1 MELRASAVEL
11 STLLPSEIERMYALY
26 AASYRDT
33 TYARFR
39 VDLDDKTHSIVLR
52 GADGSIHG
60 FTTLKRYATRWQET
74 DIRVIFSG
82 DTIVDPAHW
91 GSQQLAFEWIR
102 HAGRTWREAP
112 DLPLFWFLIVK
123 GHRTY
128 RYLRAFARDYA
139 PRAGIAAADGTCAL
153 MDHLAT
159 ERYGGAY
166 DPSTGLLTF
175 DEPMGRLAPALA
187 EIPAAHRQL
196 PEVEFFLKRNPQ
208 YARGDELVCLCELN
222 ASNLRPL
229 ARRLFDAV

>member
-26 AASYRDT
+26 SASYRDT
-33 TYARFR
+33 AYARFR
-39 VDLDDKTHSIVLR
+39 ADLDDKTHCIVLR
-52 GADGSIHG
+52 GADGAILG
-60 FTTLKRYATRWQET
+60 FSTLKRYVTRWQGT

-102 HAGRTWREAP
+102 HAGQIWREAP
-112 DLPLFWFLIVK
+112 DLPLYWFLIVK

-128 RYLRAFARDYA
+128 RYLSAFAREYA
-139 PRAGIAAADGTCAL
+139 PRVGKVVADTTRAL
-153 MDHLAT
+153 MDHLAS
-159 ERYGGAY
+159 ERYGRAY
-166 DPSTGLLTF
+166 DPATGLLRF

-187 EIPAAHRQL
+187 DIPVAHRQL
-196 PEVEFFLKRNPQ
+196 PDVDYFLQCNPQ
-208 YARGDELVCLCELN
+208 YARGDELVCLCELR

-229 ARRLFDAV
+229 ARRLFDAA